1 MALKN
6 VTSPYS
12 AALTGCTFMFYEMNR
27 CLPLL
32 MDANAEELLKQEVE
46 QNNLLMV
53 NSLTSRK
60 RFVAE
65 FKRRYAAVPRPF
77 WLWYITLGEKAQRA
91 ALLYAILKTY
101 RLAFDFHFNVTRQQF
116 FSVTKELTSADLD
129 MQYFEIAGQDEFV
142 NSWSDAT
149 RRKCISS
156 YLTILRQSGILD
168 PKTNTLSP
176 LMLDAK
182 DYEYYV
188 RSGEFWFLE
197 ACLLHQ
203 YEIDNIKNEL
213 L

>member
-1 MALKN
+1 MARN
-6 VTSPYS
+6 VIDSPYS

-32 MDANAEELLKQEVE
+32 MDANAEELMREEIE
-46 QNNLLMV
+46 QNKLIMV

-77 WLWYITLGEKAQRA
+77 WTWYITLDEPAQRA
-91 ALLYAILKTY
+91 ALLYVILNTY
-101 RLAFDFHFNVTRQQF
+101 RLAFDFHFNVTRQKF

-129 MQYFEIAGQDEFV
+129 MQFFEIAGQDEFV

-149 RRKCISS
+149 RRKCISA
-156 YLTILRQSGILD
+156 YLTILRQAGMLD
-168 PKTNTLSP
+168 PKSNVLSP
-176 LMLDAK
+176 LLLNDS

-188 RSGEFWFLE
+188 RSGDTWFLE
-197 ACLLHQ
+197 ACLLQQ
-203 YEIDNIKNEL
+203 YEIDNIKSNL